1 VSRVIVES
9 ECVMLEVSAMD
20 GAMPDV
26 SAPDV
31 VPFFSP
37 QPASTR
43 TAVINRIVFIVSP
56 SGDSW
61 W

>member
-9 ECVMLEVSAMD
+9 ECIMLELSAMV

-31 VPFFSP
+31 VPFLSP
-37 QPASTR
+37 QAASTSI
-43 TAVINRIVFIVSP
+43 AVINRIVFIVSP
-56 SGDSW
+56 SGDK
-61 W
+61 